1 MNSLP
6 GVVKSLEQ
14 LGFGIC
20 DGKEKDK
27 TTQDD
32 DDYDD
37 IDLFG
42 SDDEADSEAEKIK
55 EQRLKVR
62 KDFFNGRDIFQFR
75 FNNPSVKCGPYK
87 LWLIYIAG
95 SGFRFQMRL
104 QTKWIH
110 GKMNFSHC
118 MELDSDEFPSELSS
132 TGMGLESESV
142 LSECKE
148 AIRRISCC
156 SNFKW
161 IHI

>member
-1 MNSLP
+1 MFVVSFLHLGCKYTLQQYVLHANFCFFYYRWFKHISSYTNEVNSLP

-32 DDYDD
+32 DDDDD

-62 KDFFNGRDIFQFR
+62 KEFFNGRDIFQFR
-75 FNNPSVKCGPYK
+75 F
-87 LWLIYIAG
+87 
-95 SGFRFQMRL
+95 Q
-104 QTKWIH
+104 
-110 GKMNFSHC
+110 
-118 MELDSDEFPSELSS
+118 
-132 TGMGLESESV
+132 
-142 LSECKE
+142 
-148 AIRRISCC
+148 
-156 SNFKW
+156 
-161 IHI
+161 